1 MMLVRVTIA
10 PSRLTIWA
18 SGRRVEALNLVAEF
32 VADVALKDLG
42 SVGVAVGVLGLQG
55 RADDVGDSHRH
66 G

>member
-1 MMLVRVTIA
+1 MA
-10 PSRLTIWA
+10 PP
-18 SGRRVEALNLVAEF
+18 GQRVEALNLAAEF

-66 G
+66 GKPLSDVGELSAYC